1 MYVSEIYGFIS
12 IFYNLITAKQ
22 SGKAHFVTY
31 FWGFVYY
38 GRGLVFYIKFIEFG
52 EYVGGRM
59 LINGAMNGA
68 MLALF

>member
-1 MYVSEIYGFIS
+1 M
-12 IFYNLITAKQ
+12 
-22 SGKAHFVTY
+22 AHFVTY

>member
-1 MYVSEIYGFIS
+1 M
-12 IFYNLITAKQ
+12 
-22 SGKAHFVTY
+22 AHFVTY

-38 GRGLVFYIKFIEFG
+38 GRELVFYIKFIEFG
-52 EYVGGRM
+52 VCVGGRM